1 MSRVDAPP
9 LLAEEQATAAARA
22 AGVTIRTVT
31 DLEELIAVEALYEKI
46 WRSESTPPIGTE
58 MLRALSKAG
67 NYVGCA
73 YAEGVMVGACVGF
86 FAAPADRTLHSHIAG
101 VLPHA
106 GRHGVGY
113 ALKLHQRAWALRRDV
128 AMIEWTFD
136 PLIARNAYFN
146 LVKLAG
152 RLTEYL
158 PNFYGEIQ
166 DQINTGDDTDR
177 LVVRWVL
184 QDPDVVAACSTGRRP
199 PAVAELDRTELSVA
213 LGRGPAGEPVIGPAN
228 GRSLLVAVPTDVE
241 GMRVTDP
248 ALATRWRYAVRK
260 TVGDLIADGARARSF
275 TRDGW
280 YVFDTVD
287 HLNPPQGETNS

>member
-9 LLAEEQATAAARA
+9 LLAEEQATAAAHA
-22 AGVTIRTVT
+22 AGVTVRTVT
-31 DLEELIAVEALYEKI
+31 DLDELIAVEALYEKI
-46 WRSESTPPIGTE
+46 WRSDHTPPIGTE

-101 VLPHA
+101 VLPHPA
-106 GRHGVGY
+106 RHGVGY
-113 ALKLHQRAWALRRDV
+113 ALKLHQRAWALQRGV
-128 AMIEWTFD
+128 ATIEWTFD
-136 PLIARNAYFN
+136 PLVARNAYFN

-152 RLTEYL
+152 RPTEYL
-158 PNFYGEIQ
+158 PNFYGEIR
-166 DQINTGDDTDR
+166 DQINAGDDTDR
-177 LVVRWVL
+177 LVLRWVL
-184 QDPDVVAACSTGRRP
+184 QDPDVVAACSTGRQP
-199 PAVAELDRTELSVA
+199 TTVAQLDRADLGVA

-241 GMRVTDP
+241 GMRLTDP

-260 TVGDLIADGARARSF
+260 TLGDLIADGARARSF

-280 YVFDTVD
+280 YVFDTAD
-287 HLNPPQGETNS
+287 QLNHSRGESSS